1 MKITDV
7 NTPNQLKD
15 YIEKLK
21 KEFANLFNKVNNNG
35 ELYIIC
41 DFPAVTDYFGKV
53 SLFILI
59 NIPFEKGSYYRFKY
73 NDKWCYLNSLAICI
87 NFVPDNSICKIDDIN
102 YYNEN
107 GEYQY
112 TDELEKQSSKYSQ
125 WGYSILESYF
135 KCFFFDWVKSSST
148 DEKIQNDYVIL
159 NKPIDWRNIIISAY
173 KRDLQLKNEDNNKLS
188 CFYLSENSFSL
199 DKLASELIEK
209 ANEQTA
215 VGILTKKKIDNITKS
230 VKNTEK
236 IQSSQGEKL
245 CLVTGKAGSGKTLA
259 LMRALYGIVSQNE
272 HVRFLTYNNLL
283 AIDIKQYIRNIG
295 GINSKKA
302 AIETLH
308 KFFYKLS
315 KRMHVSSLL
324 ENDRIQEILDV
335 LNERIK
341 IAEDILY
348 AYKESYGEL
357 PYFGTGESKDIDK
370 ENKFIEKV
378 IKSNNIES
386 SDKYEV
392 ENYIRYILGHSD
404 INLEENKKNYIEFT
418 KSELQKELG
427 DNVFINDYNKVLETM
442 YLMLDNTK
450 EFVEKFNIKNRRVF
464 LSMIKESE
472 NKGDIKDD
480 EDMMENLDNFIKKSS
495 RASKWS
501 RSIIIDE
508 GQDCNIYE
516 KLIIMKLRGSEN
528 LIVASGGKDQLI
540 RKSQEIDWRVAAGT
554 PIPYE
559 EIKLGRKCYRLKG
572 NIVRFVNE
580 FNSYYSLTDPIN
592 VIEELNNKGNVI
604 IDFRKTVP
612 NYVPINMI
620 ENLMSQSKVMGCSPY
635 EGLMLLVPSSGFTD
649 KLMDKKIVIDDD
661 DNVKQIDV
669 SSQRKLLI
677 SNIPNVNIWNGTIE
691 TKSKLNLPRQDQV
704 RCIHYESCRGL
715 ESWSVVCLNLDVFF
729 KTKYMSN
736 DAEQYSVEQA
746 NMFMDKE
753 VLKRNY
759 ALLWCNMVFTRAI
772 DTLYIKISDTNCEF
786 SKNLID
792 IARNCGDSVQIL
804 M

>member
-295 GINSKKA
+295 GINSKNA

-392 ENYIRYILGHSD
+392 ANYIRYILGHSD

-427 DNVFINDYNKVLETM
+427 HNVFINDYNKVLETM

-677 SNIPNVNIWNGTIE
+677 SNISNVNIWNGTIE

>member
-59 NIPFEKGSYYRFKY
+59 NIPFEKGSYYRFNY

-259 LMRALYGIVSQNE
+259 LMRALYGIVLQNE

-295 GINSKKA
+295 GINSKNA

-427 DNVFINDYNKVLETM
+427 HNVFINDYNKVLETM

>member
-295 GINSKKA
+295 GINSKNA

-357 PYFGTGESKDIDK
+357 PYFGTGESKDTDK

-427 DNVFINDYNKVLETM
+427 HNVFINDYNKVLETM

>member
-87 NFVPDNSICKIDDIN
+87 NFVPDNSICKIDDKN

-125 WGYSILESYF
+125 WGYSVLDSYF

-148 DEKIQNDYVIL
+148 YEKIQNDYVIL

-173 KRDLQLKNEDNNKLS
+173 KRDLQLKNEDNNKFN
-188 CFYLSENSFSL
+188 CFYLSDNSSSL
-199 DKLASELIEK
+199 HELANELIEK

-236 IQSSQGEKL
+236 IQALQGEKL

-272 HVRFLTYNNLL
+272 HARFLTYNNLL
-283 AIDIKQYIRNIG
+283 AIDIKQYIRNIR
-295 GINSKKA
+295 GINSKNA

-308 KFFYKLS
+308 KFFFKLS
-315 KRMHVSSLL
+315 KKLHISSLL

-357 PYFGTGESKDIDK
+357 PYFGIGESKDIDK

-392 ENYIRYILGHSD
+392 EKYIKYILEHSD
-404 INLEENKKNYIEFT
+404 IDFETNKKNYVEFT
-418 KSELQKELG
+418 KRKLQKELG
-427 DNVFINDYNKVLETM
+427 HNVFINDYNKVLETI

-472 NKGDIKDD
+472 NKKDISDD
-480 EDMMENLDNFIKKSS
+480 EYSIENLDNFIKKSS

-540 RKSQEIDWRVAAGT
+540 RKSQEIDWSVAAGT
-554 PIPYE
+554 PIQYE
-559 EIKLGRKCYRLKG
+559 KIQLGRKSYRLKG
-572 NIVRFVNE
+572 NIVKFVNG

-592 VIEELNNKGNVI
+592 VIDELDNKGNVI
-604 IDFRKTVP
+604 IDIRKTAP
-612 NYVPINMI
+612 NYVPEDII
-620 ENLMSQSKVMGCSPY
+620 ESLLSQSRVMGCSSY
-635 EGLMLLVPSSGFTD
+635 EGLMLLVPSIGFTD
-649 KLMDKKIVIDDD
+649 KLMDTDILIDDD
-661 DNVKQIDV
+661 DNVKQTEI

-691 TKSKLNLPRQDQV
+691 TKSKLNLPNQNQV

-772 DTLYIKISDTNCEF
+772 DTLYIKISDNNSEF

>member
-209 ANEQTA
+209 ANEQTV

-295 GINSKKA
+295 GINSKNA

-427 DNVFINDYNKVLETM
+427 HNVFINDYNKVLETM

-677 SNIPNVNIWNGTIE
+677 SNISNVNIWNGTIE

>member
-1 MKITDV
+1 MKIADV
-7 NTPNQLKD
+7 NTPNELKD

-230 VKNTEK
+230 VKNTKK

-295 GINSKKA
+295 GINSKNA

-427 DNVFINDYNKVLETM
+427 HNVFINDYNKVLETM

-729 KTKYMSN
+729 KTKCMSN

-759 ALLWCNMVFTRAI
+759 ALLWCYMVFTRAI
-772 DTLYIKISDTNCEF
+772 DTLYIKINDASCEF
-786 SKNLID
+786 SQNLID
-792 IARNCGDSVQIL
+792 IARNCGNSVQIL

>member
-1 MKITDV
+1 M
-7 NTPNQLKD
+7 
-15 YIEKLK
+15 
-21 KEFANLFNKVNNNG
+21 
-35 ELYIIC
+35 
-41 DFPAVTDYFGKV
+41 
-53 SLFILI
+53 
-59 NIPFEKGSYYRFKY
+59 
-73 NDKWCYLNSLAICI
+73 
-87 NFVPDNSICKIDDIN
+87 
-102 YYNEN
+102 
-107 GEYQY
+107 
-112 TDELEKQSSKYSQ
+112 
-125 WGYSILESYF
+125 
-135 KCFFFDWVKSSST
+135 
-148 DEKIQNDYVIL
+148 
-159 NKPIDWRNIIISAY
+159 
-173 KRDLQLKNEDNNKLS
+173 
-188 CFYLSENSFSL
+188 
-199 DKLASELIEK
+199 
-209 ANEQTA
+209 
-215 VGILTKKKIDNITKS
+215 GILTKKKIDNITKS

-236 IQSSQGEKL
+236 IQASQGEKL

-295 GINSKKA
+295 GINSKNA

-315 KRMHVSSLL
+315 KKMHVSSLL

-348 AYKESYGEL
+348 AYKESFGEL
-357 PYFGTGESKDIDK
+357 PYFGIGESKDIDK

-378 IKSNNIES
+378 IRINNIES

-427 DNVFINDYNKVLETM
+427 HNVFINDYNKVLETM

-464 LSMIKESE
+464 LSTIKESE
-472 NKGDIKDD
+472 NKGDIKDN
-480 EDMMENLDNFIKKSS
+480 EDIIENLDNFIKKSS
-495 RASKWS
+495 RVSKWS
-501 RSIIIDE
+501 HSIIIDE

-612 NYVPINMI
+612 NYVPVNTI
-620 ENLMSQSKVMGCSPY
+620 ESLMSQSKVMGCSPY

-649 KLMDKKIVIDDD
+649 KLMDKEIVIDDD
-661 DNVKQIDV
+661 DSVKQTDV

-677 SNIPNVNIWNGTIE
+677 
-691 TKSKLNLPRQDQV
+691 
-704 RCIHYESCRGL
+704 
-715 ESWSVVCLNLDVFF
+715 
-729 KTKYMSN
+729 
-736 DAEQYSVEQA
+736 
-746 NMFMDKE
+746 
-753 VLKRNY
+753 
-759 ALLWCNMVFTRAI
+759 
-772 DTLYIKISDTNCEF
+772 
-786 SKNLID
+786 
-792 IARNCGDSVQIL
+792 
-804 M
+804 

>member
-21 KEFANLFNKVNNNG
+21 KEFANLFNKVNNDG

-295 GINSKKA
+295 GINSKNA

-427 DNVFINDYNKVLETM
+427 HNVFINDYNKVLETM

>member
-295 GINSKKA
+295 GINSKNA

-427 DNVFINDYNKVLETM
+427 HNVFINDYNKVLETM

-677 SNIPNVNIWNGTIE
+677 SNISNVNIWNGTIE

>member
-148 DEKIQNDYVIL
+148 DEKIQNDYIIL

-295 GINSKKA
+295 GINSKNA

-370 ENKFIEKV
+370 ENKFIEEV

-427 DNVFINDYNKVLETM
+427 HNVFINDYNKVLETM

-480 EDMMENLDNFIKKSS
+480 EDMIENLDNFIKKSS

>member
-295 GINSKKA
+295 GINSKNA

-427 DNVFINDYNKVLETM
+427 HNVFINDYNKVLETM

-450 EFVEKFNIKNRRVF
+450 EFVEKFNIKNRRIF

-661 DNVKQIDV
+661 NVKQIDV

-746 NMFMDKE
+746 NLFMDKE

>member
-1 MKITDV
+1 MKIIDV
-7 NTPNQLKD
+7 NTPNHLKD

-295 GINSKKA
+295 GINSKNA

-427 DNVFINDYNKVLETM
+427 HNVFINDYNKVLETM

-472 NKGDIKDD
+472 NKGDIKDG

-677 SNIPNVNIWNGTIE
+677 SNISNVNIWNGTIE

>member
-1 MKITDV
+1 MIRC
-7 NTPNQLKD
+7 LKTTFYASHETID
-15 YIEKLK
+15 R
-21 KEFANLFNKVNNNG
+21 LFDCNRVSG
-35 ELYIIC
+35 EVWNHC
-41 DFPAVTDYFGKV
+41 
-53 SLFILI
+53 
-59 NIPFEKGSYYRFKY
+59 
-73 NDKWCYLNSLAICI
+73 
-87 NFVPDNSICKIDDIN
+87 
-102 YYNEN
+102 
-107 GEYQY
+107 
-112 TDELEKQSSKYSQ
+112 
-125 WGYSILESYF
+125 
-135 KCFFFDWVKSSST
+135 
-148 DEKIQNDYVIL
+148 
-159 NKPIDWRNIIISAY
+159 
-173 KRDLQLKNEDNNKLS
+173 
-188 CFYLSENSFSL
+188 
-199 DKLASELIEK
+199 
-209 ANEQTA
+209 
-215 VGILTKKKIDNITKS
+215 
-230 VKNTEK
+230 
-236 IQSSQGEKL
+236 
-245 CLVTGKAGSGKTLA
+245 LA
-259 LMRALYGIVSQNE
+259 LAKE
-272 HVRFLTYNNLL
+272 KHV
-283 AIDIKQYIRNIG
+283 K
-295 GINSKKA
+295 
-302 AIETLH
+302 
-308 KFFYKLS
+308 
-315 KRMHVSSLL
+315 
-324 ENDRIQEILDV
+324 
-335 LNERIK
+335 
-341 IAEDILY
+341 
-348 AYKESYGEL
+348 
-357 PYFGTGESKDIDK
+357 TGEW
-370 ENKFIEKV
+370 V
-378 IKSNNIES
+378 
-386 SDKYEV
+386 
-392 ENYIRYILGHSD
+392 
-404 INLEENKKNYIEFT
+404 T

-427 DNVFINDYNKVLETM
+427 HNVFINDYNKVLETM

-450 EFVEKFNIKNRRVF
+450 EFVKKFNIKNRRVF
-464 LSMIKESE
+464 LSTIKESE
-472 NKGDIKDD
+472 NKGDIKDN
-480 EDMMENLDNFIKKSS
+480 EDMIENLDNFIKKSS
-495 RASKWS
+495 RVSKWS

-612 NYVPINMI
+612 NYVPVNTI
-620 ENLMSQSKVMGCSPY
+620 ESLMSQSKVMGCSPY

-649 KLMDKKIVIDDD
+649 KLMDKEIVIDDD
-661 DNVKQIDV
+661 DNVKQTDV

-677 SNIPNVNIWNGTIE
+677 SDIPNINIWNGTIE
-691 TKSKLNLPRQDQV
+691 TKSKLDLPRQDQV

>member
-236 IQSSQGEKL
+236 IQSSQGGKL

-295 GINSKKA
+295 GINSKNA

-341 IAEDILY
+341 V
-348 AYKESYGEL
+348 S
-357 PYFGTGESKDIDK
+357 
-370 ENKFIEKV
+370 
-378 IKSNNIES
+378 
-386 SDKYEV
+386 
-392 ENYIRYILGHSD
+392 IR
-404 INLEENKKNYIEFT
+404 
-418 KSELQKELG
+418 
-427 DNVFINDYNKVLETM
+427 
-442 YLMLDNTK
+442 
-450 EFVEKFNIKNRRVF
+450 
-464 LSMIKESE
+464 
-472 NKGDIKDD
+472 
-480 EDMMENLDNFIKKSS
+480 
-495 RASKWS
+495 
-501 RSIIIDE
+501 
-508 GQDCNIYE
+508 
-516 KLIIMKLRGSEN
+516 
-528 LIVASGGKDQLI
+528 
-540 RKSQEIDWRVAAGT
+540 
-554 PIPYE
+554 
-559 EIKLGRKCYRLKG
+559 
-572 NIVRFVNE
+572 
-580 FNSYYSLTDPIN
+580 
-592 VIEELNNKGNVI
+592 
-604 IDFRKTVP
+604 
-612 NYVPINMI
+612 
-620 ENLMSQSKVMGCSPY
+620 
-635 EGLMLLVPSSGFTD
+635 
-649 KLMDKKIVIDDD
+649 
-661 DNVKQIDV
+661 
-669 SSQRKLLI
+669 
-677 SNIPNVNIWNGTIE
+677 
-691 TKSKLNLPRQDQV
+691 
-704 RCIHYESCRGL
+704 
-715 ESWSVVCLNLDVFF
+715 
-729 KTKYMSN
+729 
-736 DAEQYSVEQA
+736 
-746 NMFMDKE
+746 
-753 VLKRNY
+753 
-759 ALLWCNMVFTRAI
+759 
-772 DTLYIKISDTNCEF
+772 
-786 SKNLID
+786 
-792 IARNCGDSVQIL
+792 
-804 M
+804 

>member
-1 MKITDV
+1 M
-7 NTPNQLKD
+7 
-15 YIEKLK
+15 
-21 KEFANLFNKVNNNG
+21 
-35 ELYIIC
+35 
-41 DFPAVTDYFGKV
+41 
-53 SLFILI
+53 
-59 NIPFEKGSYYRFKY
+59 
-73 NDKWCYLNSLAICI
+73 
-87 NFVPDNSICKIDDIN
+87 
-102 YYNEN
+102 
-107 GEYQY
+107 
-112 TDELEKQSSKYSQ
+112 
-125 WGYSILESYF
+125 
-135 KCFFFDWVKSSST
+135 
-148 DEKIQNDYVIL
+148 
-159 NKPIDWRNIIISAY
+159 NKPIDWRSIIISAY
-173 KRDLQLKNEDNNKLS
+173 KRDLRLKNTNNTSGNKS
-188 CFYLSENSFSL
+188 INCFHLSENNISL
-199 DKLASELIEK
+199 GEFANQLIEK
-209 ANEQTA
+209 ANEQTF
-215 VGILTKKKIDNITKS
+215 VGILTKKKIDDITKS
-230 VKNTEK
+230 AKNTKK
-236 IQSSQGEKL
+236 IQALQGEKL
-245 CLVTGKAGSGKTLA
+245 CLVIGKAGSGKTLA

-295 GINSKKA
+295 GINSKNA
-302 AIETLH
+302 AIGTLH
-308 KFFYKLS
+308 KFFYELS
-315 KRMHVSSLL
+315 KKMHISSLL

-348 AYKESYGEL
+348 KYKESSGEL
-357 PYFGTGESKDIDK
+357 PCFEIGESKDADK
-370 ENKFIEKV
+370 ENEFIEKI
-378 IKSNNIES
+378 IKSCNVES

-392 ENYIRYILGHSD
+392 EKYIKYVLEHSD
-404 INLEENKKNYIEFT
+404 IDFEENKRNYVEYI
-418 KSELQKELG
+418 KSTLQNELG
-427 DNVFINDYNKVLETM
+427 HDVFIKDYNKVLETI

-450 EFVEKFNIKNRRVF
+450 EFVEKFNIRNRRVF
-464 LSMIKESE
+464 LSMIKSSE
-472 NKGDIKDD
+472 NRGDIND
-480 EDMMENLDNFIKKSS
+480 EEYMVENVDNFIKESS

-559 EIKLGRKCYRLKG
+559 EIKLGRKCYRSKG

-580 FNSYYSLTDPIN
+580 FSSYYSLTDPID
-592 VIEELNNKGNVI
+592 VIKELENKGNVI
-604 IDFRKTVP
+604 IDFRRTTP
-612 NYVPINMI
+612 NYVPVDII
-620 ENLMSQSKVMGCSPY
+620 ENLLSQSKAMGCSPY

-649 KLMDKKIVIDDD
+649 KLMNKEIIIDDD
-661 DNVKQIDV
+661 DNVKQTDV

-729 KTKYMSN
+729 KTKCMSN

-759 ALLWCNMVFTRAI
+759 ALLWCYMVFTRAI
-772 DTLYIKISDTNCEF
+772 DTLYIKINDASCEF
-786 SKNLID
+786 SQNLID
-792 IARNCGDSVQIL
+792 IARNCGNSVQIL